1 MEHGKRLDGPE
12 DNNAKSPFQLRY
24 SMYLLMSRETWTSMM
39 LLNRLSSRTG
49 HNCTFELEKSFNHS
63 LGQFFLTETR
73 AELQDR
79 SER

>member
-1 MEHGKRLDGPE
+1 
-12 DNNAKSPFQLRY
+12 
-24 SMYLLMSRETWTSMM
+24 MYLLMSRETWTSMM